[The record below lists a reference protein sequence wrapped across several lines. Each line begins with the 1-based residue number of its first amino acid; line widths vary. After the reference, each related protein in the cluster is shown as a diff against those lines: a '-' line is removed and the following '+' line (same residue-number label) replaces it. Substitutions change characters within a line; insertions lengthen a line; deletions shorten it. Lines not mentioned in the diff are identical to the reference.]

1 VRAMFLI
8 QSIFLLCCSGAND
21 SKNLVYFKI
30 SSPIPGTFIICFNHK
45 GMYLKD
51 EMYLT
56 GVEKSRTLLEID
68 LKLDDLLEMHQA
80 QVQLLDL
87 RFVQLDVPKLIA
99 LLNKAFARKKN

>member
-1 VRAMFLI
+1 VVN
-8 QSIFLLCCSGAND
+8 SI
-21 SKNLVYFKI
+21 
-30 SSPIPGTFIICFNHK
+30 
-45 GMYLKD
+45 
-51 EMYLT
+51 
-56 GVEKSRTLLEID
+56 EKSRTLLEID

>member
-1 VRAMFLI
+1 MKATFLI
-8 QSIFLLCCSGAND
+8 QSEIPNLSSANS

-45 GMYLKD
+45 GFYSFGGIVIYFL
-51 EMYLT
+51 
-56 GVEKSRTLLEID
+56 EKSRTLLEID

>member
-1 VRAMFLI
+1 MVN
-8 QSIFLLCCSGAND
+8 SI
-21 SKNLVYFKI
+21 
-30 SSPIPGTFIICFNHK
+30 
-45 GMYLKD
+45 
-51 EMYLT
+51 
-56 GVEKSRTLLEID
+56 EKSRTLLEID

>member
-1 VRAMFLI
+1 VRSQPSHPLI
-8 QSIFLLCCSGAND
+8 IVKIWCISRFRRLFQGLLSSVSIIKVSILWVNCGL
-21 SKNLVYFKI
+21 I
-30 SSPIPGTFIICFNHK
+30 
-45 GMYLKD
+45 
-51 EMYLT
+51 
-56 GVEKSRTLLEID
+56 VEKSRTLLEID

>member
-1 VRAMFLI
+1 
-8 QSIFLLCCSGAND
+8 
-21 SKNLVYFKI
+21 
-30 SSPIPGTFIICFNHK
+30 
-45 GMYLKD
+45 MYLKD